1 MHQHPSK
8 RHAAFLAGLALA
20 ALLPQAVAGTLR
32 IETAGG
38 APAASA
44 GRAYDFTI
52 RNEGS
57 GPLDAVRSFTGR
69 GRVVVCDA
77 LTRLGRSF
85 SAPGGLDGGD
95 SVHCSVTATSA
106 AAAADTGVV
115 VTARDGTGLLRQRTA
130 HFRQAPAAA
139 PPQGVVAVLGGA
151 THADADSDG
160 VLDAGETL
168 SYHYTVLNLGTL
180 ALSGL
185 AVADNDGTVA
195 CPQTTLAVGAAMACT
210 RLHTISPAEA
220 GDGYVLDAVDVTGT
234 DANSRPVQASDV
246 VLRINLGGDADVR
259 ALKSPLLADDVDG
272 SGYASSG
279 DLVGYRFVLKNSGAQ
294 TLQSVNLVEPDP
306 SRIDGPVTCAATT
319 LGGQAFAGLGS
330 GALQSQDSVLCSAVH
345 TISAAEAAAGLAQNL
360 ADVSGQPGVGGP
372 VGGTAAS
379 AVVIPTP
386 ASVSL
391 AKTLLSESGSRP
403 GIAEPG
409 ETLTYRIRLSNGGGA
424 DAFNV
429 GVVDPLDPNVGF
441 VAASNGGSYAAGTV
455 TWSGLTVP
463 GNGVLDLTVAVTVAT
478 PIPANATR
486 IANLAYLSGDT
497 PPDCVAV
504 PLPDGCVVTPTAG
517 IVAIAKSLLSES
529 GSVAGVAEPG
539 EVLGYAIT
547 LSNQGGSAVTGYAVS
562 DPLDPNVAFVSADNG
577 GTFAAGTVS
586 WSNLTIPAA
595 GSLVLHVS
603 VAVANPLPAG
613 VTTVVNVATATNT
626 PPPDCTLVPTPEA
639 CVVTP
644 AQIAPRLQVSKTV
657 DVVAVTAGGS
667 ANYTITVRNIG
678 TVAASNVVVSDPLP
692 AGISA
697 FSWTCLASGGAS
709 CSHASGSGAINETIP
724 SFPVGGQLVYSV
736 AATVSGT
743 ASGAVLNAVSVQPSS
758 STLCMPQQT
767 PAPCLATATV
777 TIAAAPRE
785 VPVDNRLALLLL
797 GLGLAFVAARAPPR
811 G

>member
-1 MHQHPSK
+1 MHQHPSN
-8 RHAAFLAGLALA
+8 RAAFLAGLTLA
-20 ALLPQAVAGTLR
+20 AVLPQAVAGTLR
-32 IETAGG
+32 IETAIGPALAPQGG
-38 APAASA
+38 S
-44 GRAYDFTI
+44 YDFTI
-52 RNEGS
+52 RNEGT
-57 GPLDAVRSFTGR
+57 GPLDAVRSFAGH
-69 GRVVVCDA
+69 GHVVVCDA

-85 SAPGGLDGGD
+85 TPAGDLDGGD
-95 SVHCSVTATSA
+95 SVHCSLAATSG
-106 AAAADTGVV
+106 AAAADAGVV

-130 HFRQAPAAA
+130 HFRQAPLAT

-151 THADADSDG
+151 THADVDSDG

-185 AVADNDGTVA
+185 ALADNDGTVT

-210 RLHTISPAEA
+210 HLHTISAAEA
-220 GDGYVLDAVDVTGT
+220 GDGYVLDTANVTGI
-234 DANSRPVQASDV
+234 DANSQPVQASDV

-259 ALKSPLLADDVDG
+259 ALKSPLLVDDVDN

-279 DLVGYRFVLKNSGAQ
+279 DLIGYTFVLKNSGAQ

-306 SRIDGPVTCAATT
+306 SRIDGPITCGATT
-319 LGGQAFAGLGS
+319 LDGQPFAGLGS
-330 GALQSQDSVLCSAVH
+330 GTLLSQDSVLCSAVH
-345 TISAAEAAAGLAQNL
+345 TISAVEAATGAAHNL

-463 GNGVLDLTVAVTVAT
+463 GNGVLDLTVAVTVAD